1 MVGISGKLSVRHSR
15 SASRSLLDLLASLA
29 RLFASSPTGRAQTL
43 ASPPCQRRGGI
54 FFGMSKNPLGVDK
67 GAHPLMF
74 IPALATCAS
83 KRMKTEGFRTLRVL
97 PPGGPPQRVS
107 SAPSP
112 GAEPHVFCERQN
124 PKTLGEVALPLHRKA
139 AAAIFVTNS

>member
-43 ASPPCQRRGGI
+43 ASLPCQRRGGI

-67 GAHPLMF
+67 GARPLMF
-74 IPALATCAS
+74 IPALATSAS
-83 KRMKTEGFRTLRVL
+83 ERMKTEGFRTLRVL

-107 SAPSP
+107 SSP
-112 GAEPHVFCERQN
+112 CP
-124 PKTLGEVALPLHRKA
+124 GEELPLWSILIPA
-139 AAAIFVTNS
+139 APVLWSQKEICYNFVIKNY